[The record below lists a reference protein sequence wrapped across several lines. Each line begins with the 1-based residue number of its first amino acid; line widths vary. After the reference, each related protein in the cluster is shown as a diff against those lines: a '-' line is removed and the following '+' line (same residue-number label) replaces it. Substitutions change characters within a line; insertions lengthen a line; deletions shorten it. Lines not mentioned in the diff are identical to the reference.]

1 MKLLP
6 TKRLTTTKKVDTSEP
21 LGLGFDAAVVLML
34 FFGLGALID
43 WFAGT
48 RPIFMIVMTLLG
60 AVGVFARFWYR
71 YDASMTAHEERRQR
85 AAAAQGAPRRTSTD
99 GAPADSG
106 STGKDA
112 A

>member
-6 TKRLTTTKKVDTSEP
+6 TKRLTTTQKVDTSEP

-43 WFAGT
+43 WLLGT
-48 RPIFMIVMTLLG
+48 RPVFMIIMTLVG

-71 YDASMTAHEERRQR
+71 YDANMAEHEARRQR
-85 AAAAQGAPRRTSTD
+85 AAAAQGRPSD
-99 GAPADSG
+99 K
-106 STGKDA
+106 KDA